1 MVATPQEVEQ
11 YNSDM
16 SSLAQLQARVDAYE
30 KKYLPRRSALVESW
44 RPVSTMPPP
53 TQTPWRADME
63 RFRATEPAALKR
75 KADMERFRSTEPK
88 PKADK
93 ERFKADM
100 ERFRSTEPKPKADK
114 DRFKADM
121 ERFRATEP
129 QAKLDVD
136 MEENELAVSPTRQD
150 EVAEDSV
157 AGSEEGGVDI
167 FMEDELAASPTRQ
180 EDSAASPSAAPVTES
195 WERGDRLEDDV
206 LYSGE
211 DSDHEEWNPVTQ
223 RTEQKR
229 EE

>member
-1 MVATPQEVEQ
+1 MILTMVATPQEVEQ

-93 ERFKADM
+93 E
-100 ERFRSTEPKPKADK
+100 
-114 DRFKADM
+114 RFKADM